1 MNMCSISFLLV
12 SSESQTTK
20 LIITVQCDEY
30 NDACIYRMLRKYRGE
45 NTNQTTWV
53 FKGPSL

>member
-1 MNMCSISFLLV
+1 MDTCVPISFLLV

-30 NDACIYRMLRKYRGE
+30 NDACMY
-45 NTNQTTWV
+45 
-53 FKGPSL
+53 